1 MDAEYRVATPLLPSR
16 NDLLLLMSQP
26 TNSNGQYV
34 RRVTLP
40 SGRQIEVVYFEPL
53 AAEAAGQAALPASEP
68 TVDLSVCPECDRDLV
83 YPVDWEEASPTHWEV
98 ELRCPNCEWNEVGTY
113 DQATVDEHLDLGTD
127 ALVKDLRRLV
137 QANMEAEAD
146 RFAAALDA
154 GAILPEDF

>member
-1 MDAEYRVATPLLPSR
+1 
-16 NDLLLLMSQP
+16 MSQP

-53 AAEAAGQAALPASEP
+53 AAEAPGPAAGPAP
-68 TVDLSVCPECDRDLV
+68 QPPVDLSVCPECDRDLV

-98 ELRCPNCEWNEVGTY
+98 ELRCPNCEWNEIGTY
-113 DQATVDEHLDLGTD
+113 DQATVDRFDEPLDVGTE
-127 ALVKDLRRLV
+127 ALVKDLRRLL

-146 RFAAALDA
+146 RFAAALEA